1 MKKNILLFL
10 VFCLSAIL
18 AFISISDVKAQTV
31 DATAAFDASLSGQ
44 KLLYAA
50 VKVNDVNE
58 NDVTDVV
65 FALSEPEITAWES
78 YSAAVRFAGGRVD
91 VRDGGAFATPVTHV
105 PVEFN
110 TLYHIWVSVD
120 VPGKTYTTWLKTDA
134 MPAPVLIY
142 ENAAFRK
149 TDISALNRWSA
160 LHNPANEPDVL
171 SVETVRLIEESP
183 ANAKLAAVMVNEGA
197 LEPVFD
203 PSVTAY
209 EITVPVGTSS
219 LEVSAVPE
227 MPASTVEGRGPV
239 DVSSG
244 NGTATLVVTA
254 PDGTTTKTYNLNITV
269 ESLSSG
275 ANYAISLPGG
285 SNGANSNVA
294 IPALNLKSLPVTVE
308 MWYKPE
314 SNQNNYATLW
324 YNRGA
329 SDNAGFQYDRWT
341 DQSKVKAVW
350 NGAAGIPEVKPVP
363 GEWNHMAL
371 VLTPNSKTFYVNG
384 VPTTETGTAFQLF
397 PFDGTTYLG
406 WDNAVADRT
415 LKGLIDEVRIWN
427 SARTAEELEN
437 ARYTR
442 LTGDESGLIG
452 YWNFDD
458 RAAVA
463 TDFSG
468 GGKHGTIN
476 GGTYTA
482 SSVFDQME
490 YVQST
495 VARKEDFVGPGAT
508 DKVVMI
514 IEVETRNSLNPLLLS
529 KIALSASGT
538 TALSDIRN
546 VRVYSAPQF
555 TEENLVAQSEG
566 PPAGESFELTADYPL
581 KGGKNQFWITY
592 SVSDAAAEGNVLDGA
607 VSSITL
613 VGGETKTYIPAII
626 SGEGSLTVNP
636 HLFVDFQKL
645 AADIVT
651 TEAATSVEGSNFA
664 SFQQDAI
671 MTYNGYQYLT
681 FWDKGANL
689 SIARKRLPE
698 GEWEIINF
706 ADYRVSPNRVAD
718 NHYTISMGICEND
731 GTIHIAFDH
740 HNDPLHYKKSVP
752 GLANNPEEI
761 DWTQSS
767 FGGTQNFL
775 LSGEPVNNIT
785 YPRFVSKPDGDL
797 LFETRIGWSGD
808 GDSFLWEYSGET
820 GTWEYI
826 GEYLNGT
833 SVGENAYIN
842 GIHYDPNGRLHV
854 SWIWRGTP
862 DPRTN
867 HDVYYGYSDDDGR
880 TWYNAA
886 GTQVGVV
893 NSNPMGLNSPGL
905 KVWTVRNN
913 RGLINQES
921 QAVDSKGRI
930 HILQS
935 YMRDEEPDNSNFW
948 GSRINQGYLRHIY
961 QDESGNW
968 KNDVI
973 ARSGRNRSEIALDA
987 RDNLYVVTA
996 DYRIYFAA
1004 AADGWKN
1011 WTELDISE
1019 SGISMNEVL
1028 IDRNALL
1035 KEDVLSFVYAHRDKD
1050 GKIVVPYYLLE
1061 KWDQG
1066 TGEGLNIT
1074 VFDDTSWGRPV
1085 SQVLDKVD
1093 INSDDVEVSGEDLGI
1108 RYSGTIETKY
1118 AEAYTLYLTT
1128 SGATKVWIND
1138 ELAIETGELASA
1150 TEFQTSLELLPG
1162 HKYRIRMEGLYSS
1175 STVST
1180 KLEWSSQSQEREI
1193 IPITALYGELEDIE
1207 LYPPI
1212 IDAVEK
1218 GVADFVHCF
1227 PNPSEDT
1234 FTIKAPGAFAYQV
1247 FDISGRLVEIGK
1259 GTDSCELGGKLRKG
1273 IYLLKVIQKA
1283 QYQSI
1288 KIIRQ

>member
-1 MKKNILLFL
+1 MKKYILLFHA
-10 VFCLSAIL
+10 FCLSAIL
-18 AFISISDVKAQTV
+18 ALISISDVSAQTV
-31 DATAAFDASLSGQ
+31 DATTAFDIPLTGQ
-44 KLLYAA
+44 KLLYAT

-58 NDVTDVV
+58 NGLTDVV
-65 FALSEPEITAWES
+65 FALSEPEITAWDS

-91 VRDGGAFATPVTHV
+91 VRDGGAFATPFTNV

-110 TLYHIWVSVD
+110 TLYHLWVSVD

-197 LEPVFD
+197 LDPVFD

-227 MPASTVEGRGPV
+227 MPAATVEGRGPV
-239 DVSSG
+239 DLSSG
-244 NGTATLVVTA
+244 SGTATLVVTA
-254 PDGTTTKTYNLNITV
+254 PDGITTKTYTLNVTV
-269 ESLSSG
+269 ETLASG
-275 ANYAISLPGG
+275 ANYAINLPGG
-285 SNGANSNVA
+285 ANGANSNIA
-294 IPALNLKSLPVTVE
+294 IPALNLNSLPVTVE

-314 SNQNNYATLW
+314 PNQNNYATLW

-329 SDNAGFQYDRWT
+329 SNNAGFQYDRWT

-350 NGAAGIPEVKPVP
+350 NGATELPEAKPVP

-371 VLTPNSKTFYVNG
+371 VVTPNSKTFYVNG
-384 VPTTETGTAFQLF
+384 IPTTETGAAFQLF

-406 WDNAVADRT
+406 WDNAMADRT

-437 ARYTR
+437 TRYAR
-442 LTGDESGLIG
+442 LNGDESGLVG

-468 GGKHGTIN
+468 DGKHGTIN
-476 GGTYTA
+476 GGTYTP

-495 VARKEDFVGPGAT
+495 VTRKKDFVGPGAT

-514 IEVETRNSLNPLLLS
+514 LEVETRNSLHPLLLS
-529 KIALSASGT
+529 KIALSAGGS

-566 PPAGESFELTADYPL
+566 SPAGERFELSADYPL
-581 KGGKNQFWITY
+581 RSGKNQFWITY
-592 SVSDAAAEGNVLDGA
+592 SVSEAAAEGNILDGA
-607 VSSITL
+607 VSSISLT
-613 VGGETKTYIPAII
+613 GGETNTYIPAVTA
-626 SGEGSLTVNP
+626 GEGGLTVNP

-651 TEAATSVEGSNFA
+651 TEAATSLEGSNFA

-681 FWDKGANL
+681 FWDKSANL

-698 GEWEIINF
+698 GEWEIIRF

-740 HNDPLHYKKSVP
+740 HNDPLHYKKSGP
-752 GLANNPEEI
+752 GLANKPEEM

-767 FGGTQNFL
+767 FGATQNFL
-775 LSGEPVNNIT
+775 LTGEPVNNIT

-808 GDSFLWEYSGET
+808 GDSFLWEYSGDT
-820 GTWEYI
+820 GTWAYI

-886 GTQVGVV
+886 GTQVGAV
-893 NSNPMGLNSPGL
+893 NTNPMGLNSPGL
-905 KVWTVRNN
+905 KVWSVRNN

-921 QAVDSKGRI
+921 QAVDSKGGI

-948 GSRINQGYLRHIY
+948 ESRINQGYLHHIY

-968 KNDVI
+968 QNDII
-973 ARSGRNRSEIALDA
+973 ARSSRNRSEIAVDA
-987 RDNLYVVTA
+987 RDNLYVVAA

-1035 KEDVLSFVYAHRDKD
+1035 KEDVLSFVYAHRDND

-1061 KWDQG
+1061 KSG
-1066 TGEGLNIT
+1066 RGRGEGLNMT
-1074 VFDDTSWGRPV
+1074 VFDGIDWERPV
-1085 SQVLDKVD
+1085 AQKLAAVNASPE
-1093 INSDDVEVSGEDLGI
+1093 DVTVSGSELGI
-1108 RYSGTIETKY
+1108 RYSGIIETQY
-1118 AEAYTLYLTT
+1118 AEAYTLYFT
-1128 SGATKVWIND
+1128 SSGPAKVWINNV
-1138 ELAIETGELASA
+1138 EVIETGEINFP
-1150 TEFQTSLELLPG
+1150 TEYETKLELLPG
-1162 HKYRIRMEGLYSS
+1162 HKYRIRIEGEFNRSNLD
-1175 STVST
+1175 T
-1180 KLEWSSQSQEREI
+1180 KLEWSSQSQERELV
-1193 IPITALYGELEDIE
+1193 PLASLYGQLEDIE
-1207 LYPPI
+1207 LFTPVINSLENEMQGKILCY
-1212 IDAVEK
+1212 
-1218 GVADFVHCF
+1218 
-1227 PNPSEDT
+1227 PNPSESSFILEVNGT
-1234 FTIKAPGAFAYQV
+1234 FEYQLYDV
-1247 FDISGRLVEIGK
+1247 NARLVEK
-1259 GTDSCELGGKLRKG
+1259 GRGVDFCEAGANLRKG
-1273 IYLLKVIQKA
+1273 IYF
-1283 QYQSI
+1283 I
-1288 KIIRQ
+1288 KIIGSQYSNSVMVVKL